1 VVRGIRQLRQRGEFI
16 PLLPQFSIDVQ
27 NPPAR
32 WECAAAAPSRMYLF
46 REGGR
51 FLEVHVPFGPRSTG
65 DTLQQANELI
75 TSLRAD
81 PAA

>member
-1 VVRGIRQLRQRGEFI
+1 
-16 PLLPQFSIDVQ
+16 
-27 NPPAR
+27 
-32 WECAAAAPSRMYLF
+32 MYLF